1 MTSGMSAKGSA
12 LGASGP
18 ESGVPVSRAPAP
30 RTGGASSNGTGRG
43 RASTTD
49 ADSRETGTTGTEEN
63 DSGSFTAESAWP
75 TLSSSVRTLI
85 LGIDYDGR
93 IVQHDRNAPLVLA
106 REPSELLGA
115 QLSDLTAGSP
125 QANSQS
131 GRVADGVAAVT
142 GLLEAIRSDREGSA
156 MLTIETRD
164 GRPADAVV
172 TVHPMRAG
180 GTSLAAL
187 ALLRIPVPRAERF
200 VDPALMRKQ
209 MLDDTFT
216 RIGDTL
222 DIDHLAREL
231 MDALVPHFCNAG
243 ELLLLESLIG
253 NDELPTHGLDGS
265 LPLRRIALLHD
276 RKDPGWEAAFPTGEI
291 LRYPAH
297 TPYFNCMDTAKPV
310 LEATISEGQAG
321 KIAKA
326 WRRRPVGK
334 LLSGASMLMLPLVAR
349 GTVLGFF
356 ACTRQEGF
364 RRFDAY
370 DIEIGMDFAAR
381 AAVFIDNAR
390 RYSREHATALTLQRS
405 MLPTGLSAPSSVEVR
420 HRYLPGSKLIEVG
433 GDWYESIALPGGR
446 VALVVGDVAGHGVR
460 AAVTM
465 GRLRTAI
472 HTLAMLELPPAESLQ
487 QLDELMHT
495 LGEREPHFATCAY
508 AVFDAVSGGCE
519 VAVAGHLPPLLVHPD
534 GSNELLD
541 VPPAPPLGIGDGE
554 VESRQFKVEDGSL
567 FVLYTDGLVE
577 NRGRDI
583 SDGLAR
589 LRGIFGPGSPTRP
602 LEDLCKATLDG
613 VYSDHQRD
621 DIAVLIARLRRLP
634 DDNYASW
641 TLAPKLTSVREAR
654 SVLTLPMKRWG
665 LEDLIPTTELL
676 VSELVTN
683 AVKYSRGDVTLRLVN
698 ERALVCEVL
707 DNSAA
712 LPRLRQANGN
722 DENGRGLQVVRQLAK
737 RWGARRTPTGKVVW
751 CEQPLPG
758 GPGPEA
764 DWQSLHLSGAALTA
778 RHSSGPCTYPA
789 LAPIRHSNNRA
800 RKIARRREAFLSIR
814 GEAR

>member
-12 LGASGP
+12 LGTDASEGDA
-18 ESGVPVSRAPAP
+18 VSNRAPMP
-30 RTGGASSNGTGRG
+30 RVPGNGTKR
-43 RASTTD
+43 
-49 ADSRETGTTGTEEN
+49 SRESNTGVNIQEAGITDTPET
-63 DSGSFTAESAWP
+63 SYPAV
-75 TLSSSVRTLI
+75 SSSVRTLI

-93 IVQHDRNAPLVLA
+93 IVQHDRNAAKILA
-106 REPSELLGA
+106 RKPEDLLGA
-115 QLSDLTAGSP
+115 QLIELTAGSHGNNS
-125 QANSQS
+125 QDGQAEANSH
-131 GRVADGVAAVT
+131 GDRPPDAAAAVT

-156 MLTIETRD
+156 MLTIETAD
-164 GRPADAVV
+164 DLPAEAVV
-172 TVHPMRAG
+172 TVHPMRAA

-187 ALLRIPVPRAERF
+187 ALLRIPAPNSERF
-200 VDPALMRKQ
+200 VDPALMRRQ
-209 MLDDTFT
+209 MLDDALT

-222 DIDHLAREL
+222 DIDDVARVL
-231 MDALVPHFCNAG
+231 LDALVPHFCNVAG
-243 ELLLLESLIG
+243 LLLLESLAG
-253 NDELPTHGLDGS
+253 DDELPSHGPEGS

-276 RKDPGWEAAFPTGEI
+276 EKDPAWEATFPTGEI
-291 LRYPAH
+291 LRYPPN
-297 TPYFNCMDTAKPV
+297 TPYYRCMDTAKPV
-310 LEATISEGQAG
+310 LETTISKSQASE
-321 KIAKA
+321 IAKA
-326 WRRRPVGK
+326 WRRKPVAK
-334 LLSGASMLMLPLVAR
+334 LLSGASMAVLPLIAR
-349 GTVLGFF
+349 GTMLGFF
-356 ACTRQEGF
+356 VCTRQVGF

-370 DIEIGMDFAAR
+370 DVDIGMEFASR

-420 HRYLPGSKLIEVG
+420 HRYLPGSKMIEVG

-472 HTLAMLELPPAESLQ
+472 HTLAMLELPPADSLL

-508 AVFDAVSGGCE
+508 AVFDAVSGECE

-541 VPPAPPLGIGDGE
+541 VPPSPPLGIGNGE

-577 NRGRDI
+577 NKGQDI

-634 DDNYASW
+634 EDNYASW

-654 SVLTLPMKRWG
+654 SVLAEPMKRWD

-683 AVKYSRGDVTLRLVN
+683 AVKYSRGEVTLRLVN
-698 ERALVCEVL
+698 EKALVCEVL
-707 DNSAA
+707 DSSGA
-712 LPRLRQANGN
+712 LPRLRQANSE
-722 DENGRGLQVVRQLAK
+722 DESGRGLQVVRQLSQ
-737 RWGARRTPTGKVVW
+737 RWGARRTATGKVVW

-758 GPGPEA
+758 SAGLEEPQPF
-764 DWQSLHLSGAALTA
+764 H
-778 RHSSGPCTYPA
+778 
-789 LAPIRHSNNRA
+789 
-800 RKIARRREAFLSIR
+800 
-814 GEAR
+814 

>member
-1 MTSGMSAKGSA
+1 MTTGMSAKGST
-12 LGASGP
+12 LGTDVPEGGVAS
-18 ESGVPVSRAPAP
+18 SRAPLPRAP
-30 RTGGASSNGTGRG
+30 GNGTKR
-43 RASTTD
+43 
-49 ADSRETGTTGTEEN
+49 SRESSSGTNFQEAGITDTPET
-63 DSGSFTAESAWP
+63 SHPA
-75 TLSSSVRTLI
+75 LSSSVRTLI

-93 IVQHDRNAPLVLA
+93 IVQHDRNAALILA
-106 REPSELLGA
+106 RKPEDLLGA
-115 QLSDLTAGSP
+115 QLIDLTSGPHGNHVKEDEAQG
-125 QANSQS
+125 NSHTARP
-131 GRVADGVAAVT
+131 GDAAAAVA

-156 MLTIETRD
+156 MLTIDTRD
-164 GRPADAVV
+164 GPPAEAVV

-187 ALLRIPVPRAERF
+187 ALLRIPAPNSERF
-200 VDPALMRKQ
+200 VDPALMRRQ
-209 MLDDTFT
+209 MLDDALT

-222 DIDHLAREL
+222 DIDDVARVL
-231 MDALVPHFCNAG
+231 LDAIVPHFCNVAG
-243 ELLLLESLIG
+243 LLLLESLAG
-253 NDELPTHGLDGS
+253 DDELPSHGPEGS

-276 RKDPGWEAAFPTGEI
+276 GKDPAWEATFPTGEI
-291 LRYPAH
+291 LRYPKN
-297 TPYFNCMDTAKPV
+297 TPYYRCMDTGAPV
-310 LEATISEGQAG
+310 LEATISKSQAG
-321 KIAKA
+321 EIAKS
-326 WRRRPVGK
+326 WRRKPVAK
-334 LLSGASMLMLPLVAR
+334 LLSGASMVVLPLIAR
-349 GTVLGFF
+349 GTMLGFF
-356 ACTRQEGF
+356 VCTRQEGF

-370 DIEIGMDFAAR
+370 DVEIGMDFATR

-405 MLPTGLSAPSSVEVR
+405 MLPTGLSFPSSVEVR
-420 HRYLPGSKLIEVG
+420 HRYLPGSKMIEVG

-472 HTLAMLELPPAESLQ
+472 HTLAMLELPPADSLL

-508 AVFDAVSGGCE
+508 AVYDAVSGICE

-541 VPPAPPLGIGDGE
+541 VPPAPPLGIGNGE

-577 NRGRDI
+577 NKGQDI

-634 DDNYASW
+634 EDSYASW

-654 SVLTLPMKRWG
+654 SVLAEPMKRWD

-683 AVKYSRGDVTLRLVN
+683 AVKYSRGEVTLRLVN
-698 ERALVCEVL
+698 EKALVCEVL
-707 DNSAA
+707 DSSGA
-712 LPRLRQANGN
+712 LPRLRQANSD
-722 DENGRGLQVVRQLAK
+722 DESGRGLQVVRQLSQ
-737 RWGARRTPTGKVVW
+737 RWGARRTATGKVVW

-758 GPGPEA
+758 RFAMDEPQPF
-764 DWQSLHLSGAALTA
+764 H
-778 RHSSGPCTYPA
+778 
-789 LAPIRHSNNRA
+789 
-800 RKIARRREAFLSIR
+800 
-814 GEAR
+814 

>member
-1 MTSGMSAKGSA
+1 MTSGMSAKGDA
-12 LGASGP
+12 LGASVP
-18 ESGVPVSRAPAP
+18 ESGVLPNRAPAP
-30 RTGGASSNGTGRG
+30 RNPGTAGNGTKRSRG
-43 RASTTD
+43 FKANVNSQEAGI
-49 ADSRETGTTGTEEN
+49 ADTPEAPAGHIAAE
-63 DSGSFTAESAWP
+63 GSHPALT
-75 TLSSSVRTLI
+75 SSVRTII

-93 IVQHDRNAPLVLA
+93 IVQHDRNAPQILA
-106 REPSELLGA
+106 REPEELLGA
-115 QLSDLTAGSP
+115 QLSDLTAGVP
-125 QANSQS
+125 QGTGAAQGTGADQANGAETGAAPGNSHAV
-131 GRVADGVAAVT
+131 RAADGAAAVS

-156 MLTIETRD
+156 MLTIDTRD
-164 GRPADAVV
+164 GYRTEAVV
-172 TVHPMRAG
+172 TVHPMRAGG

-187 ALLRIPVPRAERF
+187 ALLRIPAPRAERF
-200 VDPALMRKQ
+200 VDPALMRRQ

-216 RIGDTL
+216 RIGDAL

-231 MDALVPHFCNAG
+231 IDALVPHFCNAG
-243 ELLLLESLIG
+243 DLLLLESLIG
-253 NDELPTHGLDGS
+253 DDELPSHGPDGS

-276 RKDPGWEAAFPTGEI
+276 RKDPAWEAAFPTGEI
-291 LRYPAH
+291 LRYP
-297 TPYFNCMDTAKPV
+297 TPSPYFQCMDTGAPV
-310 LEATISEGQAG
+310 LETISQDQAS

-326 WRRRPVGK
+326 WRRKPVAK
-334 LLSGASMLMLPLVAR
+334 LLSGASMLMLPLIAR
-349 GTVLGFF
+349 GTMLGFF

-370 DIEIGMDFAAR
+370 DVEIGMDFAAR

-405 MLPTGLSAPSSVEVR
+405 MLPTGLSYPSSVEVK

-472 HTLAMLELPPAESLQ
+472 HTLAMLELAPAESLQ

-508 AVFDAVSGGCE
+508 AVYDAVSGECE
-519 VAVAGHLPPLLVHPD
+519 IAVAGHLPPLLVHPD
-534 GSNELLD
+534 GSNEFLD

-554 VESRQFKVEDGSL
+554 VESRLFKIEDGSL

-577 NRGRDI
+577 NKGRDI

-602 LEDLCKATLDG
+602 LEDLCKASLDG

-621 DIAVLIARLRRLP
+621 DIALLIARLGRLSQ
-634 DDNYASW
+634 DSYASW
-641 TLAPKLTSVREAR
+641 TFAPKLTSVREAR
-654 SVLTLPMKRWG
+654 SVLTEPMKRWD

-683 AVKYSRGDVTLRLVN
+683 AIKYSRGDVTLRLVN
-698 ERALVCEVL
+698 EKALVCEVL
-707 DNSAA
+707 DTSGA
-712 LPRLRQANGN
+712 LPRLRQASSD
-722 DENGRGLQVVRQLAK
+722 DENGRGLQVVRQLSH
-737 RWGARRTPTGKVVW
+737 RWGARRTATGKVVW

-758 GPGPEA
+758 AGFIDDIPP
-764 DWQSLHLSGAALTA
+764 LH
-778 RHSSGPCTYPA
+778 
-789 LAPIRHSNNRA
+789 
-800 RKIARRREAFLSIR
+800 
-814 GEAR
+814 

>member
-1 MTSGMSAKGSA
+1 MSAASDAIRRRRMTSGMSAKGSA
-12 LGASGP
+12 LGTNVP
-18 ESGVPVSRAPAP
+18 ESGVPLGPAQVMP
-30 RTGGASSNGTGRG
+30 TQAAAGNGTRRG
-43 RASTTD
+43 L
-49 ADSRETGTTGTEEN
+49 
-63 DSGSFTAESAWP
+63 DSGDAQEAVMADIGAEP
-75 TLSSSVRTLI
+75 VLGESVRTLI
-85 LGIDYDGR
+85 LGIDYEGR
-93 IVQHDRNAPLVLA
+93 VVQHDRNAALILA
-106 REPSELLGA
+106 RPADELLGA
-115 QLSDLTAGSP
+115 ALIDLTAAAQG
-125 QANSQS
+125 NSHP
-131 GRVADGVAAVT
+131 GRSADSVAAVN
-142 GLLEAIRSDREGSA
+142 GLLEAVRSDREGRA

-164 GRPADAVV
+164 GHQAEAVA
-172 TVHPMRAG
+172 TVYPMRAG
-180 GTSLAAL
+180 GTSLVAL
-187 ALLRIPVPRAERF
+187 AMLRIPVPRAERF
-200 VDPALMRKQ
+200 VDPAVMRKH

-231 MDALVPHFCNAG
+231 MDALVPHFCNVA
-243 ELLLLESLIG
+243 ELLLLESLMG
-253 NDELPTHGLDGS
+253 NDELPSHGPDGA

-276 RKDPGWEAAFPTGEI
+276 RKEPAWEAAFPTGEI
-291 LRYPAH
+291 LRYPPN
-297 TPYFNCMDTAKPV
+297 TPYFQCMDTGKPI
-310 LEATISEGQAG
+310 LESNISDSQAS

-326 WRRRPVGK
+326 WRRKPVSK
-334 LLSGASMLMLPLVAR
+334 LLSDASMLMLPLIAR
-349 GTVLGFF
+349 GTLLGFF

-370 DIEIGMDFAAR
+370 DIEVGMDFAAR

-390 RYSREHATALTLQRS
+390 RYSREHTTALTLQRS

-487 QLDELMHT
+487 QLNELMQE
-495 LGEREPHFATCAY
+495 LGSREPHFATCVY
-508 AVFDAVSGGCE
+508 AIFDAVAGTCE
-519 VAVAGHLPPLLVHPD
+519 VASAGHLPPLLVRPD

-541 VPPAPPLGIGDGE
+541 VSPAPPVGIGEGLIS
-554 VESRQFKVEDGSL
+554 SRTFEIEDGSL

-577 NRGRDI
+577 SRGRDI
-583 SDGLAR
+583 DDGLKR
-589 LRGIFGPGSPTRP
+589 LQSIFNAESANGSM
-602 LEDLCKATLDG
+602 EDLCKAILAGAYADQ
-613 VYSDHQRD
+613 HRD
-621 DIAVLIARLRRLP
+621 DIAVLLARLSRIP
-634 DDNYASW
+634 EDSYASW

-654 SVLTLPMKRWG
+654 SVLAEPMKRWD

-683 AVKYSRGDVTLRLVN
+683 AVRYSRGEVTLRLVN
-698 ERALVCEVL
+698 EKALVCEVL

-712 LPRLRQANGN
+712 LPRLRQAGA
-722 DENGRGLQVVRQLAK
+722 DEENGRGLQVVRQLSK

-758 GPGPEA
+758 GPIPLEA
-764 DWQSLHLSGAALTA
+764 WETLH
-778 RHSSGPCTYPA
+778 
-789 LAPIRHSNNRA
+789 
-800 RKIARRREAFLSIR
+800 
-814 GEAR
+814 

>member
-1 MTSGMSAKGSA
+1 M
-12 LGASGP
+12 
-18 ESGVPVSRAPAP
+18 
-30 RTGGASSNGTGRG
+30 
-43 RASTTD
+43 
-49 ADSRETGTTGTEEN
+49 
-63 DSGSFTAESAWP
+63 
-75 TLSSSVRTLI
+75 SSSVRTLI

-93 IVQHDRNAPLVLA
+93 IVQHDRNAGKILGRKP
-106 REPSELLGA
+106 EDLLGV
-115 QLSDLTAGSP
+115 QLIELTSSGAEGSSADGNNDQGTAA
-125 QANSQS
+125 QANSHAARQ
-131 GRVADGVAAVT
+131 ADGAAAAAVA

-156 MLTIETRD
+156 MLTIDTRE
-164 GRPADAVV
+164 GPPAEAVV

-187 ALLRIPVPRAERF
+187 ALLRIPAPNSERF
-200 VDPALMRKQ
+200 VDPALMRRQ
-209 MLDDTFT
+209 MLDGSLA

-222 DIDHLAREL
+222 DIDDVAREL
-231 MDALVPHFCNAG
+231 LDALVPHFCNASG
-243 ELLLLESLIG
+243 LLLLESLVG
-253 NDELPTHGLDGS
+253 DDELPAHGPEGS
-265 LPLRRIALLHD
+265 LPLRRIALRHD
-276 RKDPGWEAAFPTGEI
+276 RKDPAWEAVFPTGEI

-297 TPYFNCMDTAKPV
+297 SPYYQCMDTSTPV
-310 LEATISEGQAG
+310 LETTISKSQAG
-321 KIAKA
+321 EIAKA
-326 WRRRPVGK
+326 WRRKPVAK
-334 LLSGASMLMLPLVAR
+334 LLSGASMLLLPLIAR
-349 GTVLGFF
+349 GTMLGFF
-356 ACTRQEGF
+356 ACTREEGF

-370 DIEIGMDFAAR
+370 DVEIGVDFAAR
-381 AAVFIDNAR
+381 AAMFIDNAR

-405 MLPTGLSAPSSVEVR
+405 MLPTGLSYPSSVEVR

-472 HTLAMLELPPAESLQ
+472 HTLAMLELPPADSLQ

-508 AVFDAVSGGCE
+508 AVYDAVSGECE

-554 VESRQFKVEDGSL
+554 VESRRFQIEDGSL

-577 NRGRDI
+577 NKGQDI

-621 DIAVLIARLRRLP
+621 DIAVLIARLRRLSE
-634 DDNYASW
+634 DSYASW

-654 SVLTLPMKRWG
+654 SVLAEPMKRWG
-665 LEDLIPTTELL
+665 LEDMIPTTELL

-683 AVKYSRGDVTLRLVN
+683 AVRYSRGEVTLRLVN
-698 ERALVCEVL
+698 EKALVCEVL
-707 DNSAA
+707 DNSGA
-712 LPRLRQANGN
+712 LPRLRQASGQ
-722 DENGRGLQVVRQLAK
+722 DENGRGLQVVRQLAH
-737 RWGARRTPTGKVVW
+737 RWGARRTATGKVVW
-751 CEQPLPG
+751 CQQPLPG
-758 GPGPEA
+758 SMGVMDDIQP
-764 DWQSLHLSGAALTA
+764 LH
-778 RHSSGPCTYPA
+778 
-789 LAPIRHSNNRA
+789 
-800 RKIARRREAFLSIR
+800 
-814 GEAR
+814 

>member
-12 LGASGP
+12 LGANIP
-18 ESGVPVSRAPAP
+18 ESGVPL
-30 RTGGASSNGTGRG
+30 GAAQVLPPQDASGNGTGQG
-43 RASTTD
+43 HGSETVAADIGAD
-49 ADSRETGTTGTEEN
+49 AAPLALG
-63 DSGSFTAESAWP
+63 A
-75 TLSSSVRTLI
+75 SVRTLI

-93 IVQHDRNAPLVLA
+93 IVQHDRSAAQFLA
-106 REPSELLGA
+106 CPADELLGA
-115 QLSDLTAGSP
+115 QLIDLTVGAEG
-125 QANSQS
+125 NSHT
-131 GRVADGVAAVT
+131 GRSADSVAAVN

-164 GRPADAVV
+164 GHQAEAVV
-172 TVHPMRAG
+172 TVYPMRAG
-180 GTSLAAL
+180 GTSLVAL
-187 ALLRIPVPRAERF
+187 AMLRIPVPRAERF
-200 VDPALMRKQ
+200 VDPAVMRKH

-231 MDALVPHFCNAG
+231 MDALVPHFCNVA
-243 ELLLLESLIG
+243 ELLLLETLMG
-253 NDELPTHGLDGS
+253 NDELPAHGPDGA

-276 RKDPGWEAAFPTGEI
+276 RKDPAWEAAFPTGEI

-297 TPYFNCMDTAKPV
+297 TPYFQCMDTGKPV
-310 LEATISEGQAG
+310 LETNISESQAA
-321 KIAKA
+321 KIAKV
-326 WRRRPVGK
+326 WRRRPVSK
-334 LLSGASMLMLPLVAR
+334 LLSDASMLMLPLVAR
-349 GTVLGFF
+349 GILLGFF
-356 ACTRQEGF
+356 ACTRQDGF

-370 DIEIGMDFAAR
+370 DIEVGMDFAAR

-390 RYSREHATALTLQRS
+390 RYSREHTTALTLQRS

-508 AVFDAVSGGCE
+508 AVFDAVSGNCE

-554 VESRQFKVEDGSL
+554 VESRQFQIEDGSL

-577 NRGRDI
+577 NKGQDI

-589 LRGIFGPGSPTRP
+589 LRDIFGPGSPTRP

-634 DDNYASW
+634 RENYAEW
-641 TLAPKLTSVREAR
+641 TLAPRLTSVRHAR
-654 SVLTLPMKRWG
+654 SVIAEPMRRWE
-665 LEDLIPTTELL
+665 LEELIPTTELL

-683 AVKYSRGDVTLRLVN
+683 AVRYSRGEVTLRLVN
-698 ERALVCEVL
+698 EKALVCEVL
-707 DNSAA
+707 DTSAA
-712 LPRLRQANGN
+712 LPRLRQAGGE
-722 DENGRGLQVVRQLAK
+722 DENGRGLQVVRQLSK
-737 RWGARRTPTGKVVW
+737 RWGARRTPNGKVVW

-758 GPGPEA
+758 GPVPLEA
-764 DWQSLHLSGAALTA
+764 WETLH
-778 RHSSGPCTYPA
+778 
-789 LAPIRHSNNRA
+789 
-800 RKIARRREAFLSIR
+800 
-814 GEAR
+814 

>member
-12 LGASGP
+12 LGTNVP
-18 ESGVPVSRAPAP
+18 ESGVPLDAAQVMPTQAT
-30 RTGGASSNGTGRG
+30 TGNGTRRG
-43 RASTTD
+43 HA
-49 ADSRETGTTGTEEN
+49 ADVPDDLTEAQEPATADLGTGLADVGQPVLGE
-63 DSGSFTAESAWP
+63 
-75 TLSSSVRTLI
+75 SVRLLI

-93 IVQHDRNAPLVLA
+93 IVQHDRNAALILA
-106 REPSELLGA
+106 RPADELLGA
-115 QLSDLTAGSP
+115 QLIDLTAAAQG
-125 QANSQS
+125 NSHP
-131 GRVADGVAAVT
+131 GRSADSVAAIN
-142 GLLEAIRSDREGSA
+142 GLLEAIRADREGRA
-156 MLTIETRD
+156 MLTVETRD
-164 GRPADAVV
+164 GHQAEAVV
-172 TVHPMRAG
+172 TVYPMRAG
-180 GTSLAAL
+180 GTDLVAL
-187 ALLRIPVPRAERF
+187 AMLRIPVPRAERF
-200 VDPALMRKQ
+200 VDPAVMRKH

-231 MDALVPHFCNAG
+231 MDALVPHFCNVA
-243 ELLLLESLIG
+243 ELLLLESLMG
-253 NDELPTHGLDGS
+253 NDELPAHGLDGG

-276 RKDPGWEAAFPTGEI
+276 RKDPAWEAAFPTGEI
-291 LRYPAH
+291 LRYPAN
-297 TPYFNCMDTAKPV
+297 TPYFQCMDTGKPV
-310 LEATISEGQAG
+310 LETNVSEGQAA

-326 WRRRPVGK
+326 WRRKPVSK
-334 LLSGASMLMLPLVAR
+334 LLSDASMLMLPLVAR
-349 GTVLGFF
+349 GTLLGFF

-370 DIEIGMDFAAR
+370 DIEVGMDFAAR

-390 RYSREHATALTLQRS
+390 RFSREHTTALTLQRS

-508 AVFDAVSGGCE
+508 AVFDAVSGNCE

-534 GSNELLD
+534 GTNELLD
-541 VPPAPPLGIGDGE
+541 VPPAPPLGIGNGD
-554 VESRQFKVEDGSL
+554 VESRQFQVEDGSL

-577 NRGRDI
+577 NKGQDI

-589 LRGIFGPGSPTRP
+589 LQDIFGPGSPTRP

-621 DIAVLIARLRRLP
+621 DIAVLIARLRRLQP
-634 DDNYASW
+634 ENYASW
-641 TLAPKLTSVREAR
+641 TLSPKLTSVRHAR
-654 SVLTLPMKRWG
+654 SVIAEPMKRWG
-665 LEDLIPTTELL
+665 LDELIPTTELL

-683 AVKYSRGDVTLRLVN
+683 AVRYSRGEVTLRLVN
-698 ERALVCEVL
+698 EKALVCEVL
-707 DNSAA
+707 DSSAA
-712 LPRLRQANGN
+712 LPRLRQASGE
-722 DENGRGLQVVRQLAK
+722 DENGRGLQVVRQLSK

-758 GPGPEA
+758 GPIPLEA
-764 DWQSLHLSGAALTA
+764 WETLH
-778 RHSSGPCTYPA
+778 
-789 LAPIRHSNNRA
+789 
-800 RKIARRREAFLSIR
+800 
-814 GEAR
+814 

>member
-1 MTSGMSAKGSA
+1 MPSGDPHVTSGMSAKGSA
-12 LGASGP
+12 LGTDASEGDA
-18 ESGVPVSRAPAP
+18 VSNRAPMP
-30 RTGGASSNGTGRG
+30 RVPGNGTKR
-43 RASTTD
+43 
-49 ADSRETGTTGTEEN
+49 SRESNTGVNIQEAGITDTPET
-63 DSGSFTAESAWP
+63 SYPA
-75 TLSSSVRTLI
+75 LSSSVRTLI

-93 IVQHDRNAPLVLA
+93 VVQHDRNAAKILA
-106 REPSELLGA
+106 RNPEDLLGA
-115 QLSDLTAGSP
+115 QLIELTSGSH
-125 QANSQS
+125 ANNSQD
-131 GRVADGVAAVT
+131 GQAEADSHGDRQLDAAAAVA

-156 MLTIETRD
+156 MLTIETAD
-164 GRPADAVV
+164 GLPAEAVV

-187 ALLRIPVPRAERF
+187 ALLRIPAPNSERF
-200 VDPALMRKQ
+200 VDPALMRRQ
-209 MLDDTFT
+209 MLDDALT

-222 DIDHLAREL
+222 DIDDVARVL
-231 MDALVPHFCNAG
+231 LDALVPHFCNVAG
-243 ELLLLESLIG
+243 LLLLESLAG
-253 NDELPTHGLDGS
+253 DDELPSHGPEGS
-265 LPLRRIALLHD
+265 VPLRRIALLHD
-276 RKDPGWEAAFPTGEI
+276 QKDPAWEATFPTGEI
-291 LRYPAH
+291 LRYPPN
-297 TPYFNCMDTAKPV
+297 TPYYRCMDTAKPV
-310 LEATISEGQAG
+310 LEATISKSQASE
-321 KIAKA
+321 IAKA
-326 WRRRPVGK
+326 WRRKPVAK
-334 LLSGASMLMLPLVAR
+334 LLSGASMVVLPLIAR
-349 GTVLGFF
+349 GTMLGFF
-356 ACTRQEGF
+356 VCTRQEGF

-370 DIEIGMDFAAR
+370 DVEIGMDFATR

-420 HRYLPGSKLIEVG
+420 HRYLPGSKMIEVG
-433 GDWYESIALPGGR
+433 GDWYESIRLPGGR

-472 HTLAMLELPPAESLQ
+472 HTLAMLELPPADSLL

-508 AVFDAVSGGCE
+508 AVFDAVSGECE

-541 VPPAPPLGIGDGE
+541 VPPSPPLGIGNGE

-577 NRGRDI
+577 NKGQDI

-634 DDNYASW
+634 EDNYASW

-654 SVLTLPMKRWG
+654 SVLAEPMKRWD

-683 AVKYSRGDVTLRLVN
+683 AVKYSRGEVTLRLVN
-698 ERALVCEVL
+698 EKALVCEVL
-707 DNSAA
+707 DSSGA
-712 LPRLRQANGN
+712 LPRLRQANSE
-722 DENGRGLQVVRQLAK
+722 DESGRGLQVVRQLSQ
-737 RWGARRTPTGKVVW
+737 RWGARRTATGKVVW

-758 GPGPEA
+758 SAGMEEPQPF
-764 DWQSLHLSGAALTA
+764 H
-778 RHSSGPCTYPA
+778 
-789 LAPIRHSNNRA
+789 
-800 RKIARRREAFLSIR
+800 
-814 GEAR
+814 

>member
-12 LGASGP
+12 LGA
-18 ESGVPVSRAPAP
+18 GVPEGGVAPNHAPLPRAP
-30 RTGGASSNGTGRG
+30 GNGTR
-43 RASTTD
+43 R
-49 ADSRETGTTGTEEN
+49 SRESSSGTSFQEAGITDTPGT
-63 DSGSFTAESAWP
+63 SHLA
-75 TLSSSVRTLI
+75 LSSSVRTLI

-93 IVQHDRNAPLVLA
+93 IVQHDRNAAKILA
-106 REPSELLGA
+106 RQPDDLLGA
-115 QLSDLTAGSP
+115 QLIELTSAGSHADSAQGYADDAQGNQA
-125 QANSQS
+125 QANSHGGRQS
-131 GRVADGVAAVT
+131 DAAAAVA

-156 MLTIETRD
+156 MLTIDTRD
-164 GRPADAVV
+164 GIPAEAVV

-187 ALLRIPVPRAERF
+187 ALLRIPAPNSERF
-200 VDPALMRKQ
+200 VDPALMRRQ

-231 MDALVPHFCNAG
+231 IDALVPAFCNAG
-243 ELLLLESLIG
+243 DLLLLESLAG
-253 NDELPTHGLDGS
+253 DDELPAHGPDGS
-265 LPLRRIALLHD
+265 MPLRRIALFHD
-276 RKDPGWEAAFPTGEI
+276 RKDPAWEAAFPTGEI
-291 LRYPAH
+291 LRYPKH
-297 TPYFNCMDTAKPV
+297 TPYFQCMDTGAPV
-310 LEATISEGQAG
+310 LETTISKSQAG
-321 KIAKA
+321 EIAKA
-326 WRRRPVGK
+326 WRRKPVAK
-334 LLSGASMLMLPLVAR
+334 LLSGASMVMLPLIAR
-349 GTVLGFF
+349 GTMLGFF

-370 DIEIGMDFAAR
+370 DVEIGMDFASR
-381 AAVFIDNAR
+381 AAMFIDNAR

-472 HTLAMLELPPAESLQ
+472 HTLAMLELPPADSLL

-508 AVFDAVSGGCE
+508 AVYNAVSGDIE

-554 VESRQFKVEDGSL
+554 VESRRFKIEDGSL

-577 NRGRDI
+577 NKGQDI

-634 DDNYASW
+634 EDSYASW

-654 SVLTLPMKRWG
+654 SVLAEPMKRWD

-683 AVKYSRGDVTLRLVN
+683 AVRYSRGEVTLRLVN
-698 ERALVCEVL
+698 EKALVCEVT
-707 DNSAA
+707 DNSGA
-712 LPRLRQANGN
+712 LPRLRQANSE
-722 DENGRGLQVVRQLAK
+722 DENGRGLQVVRQLSQ
-737 RWGARRTPTGKVVW
+737 RWGARRTATGKVVW

-758 GPGPEA
+758 SA
-764 DWQSLHLSGAALTA
+764 SALDDVQPF
-778 RHSSGPCTYPA
+778 H
-789 LAPIRHSNNRA
+789 
-800 RKIARRREAFLSIR
+800 
-814 GEAR
+814 

>member
-12 LGASGP
+12 LGANVP
-18 ESGVPVSRAPAP
+18 ESGVPL
-30 RTGGASSNGTGRG
+30 GAAQVLPPQDASGNGTGHG
-43 RASTTD
+43 HGSETVAADIGAD
-49 ADSRETGTTGTEEN
+49 AAPLALG
-63 DSGSFTAESAWP
+63 A
-75 TLSSSVRTLI
+75 SVRTLI

-93 IVQHDRNAPLVLA
+93 IVQHDRSAAQFLA
-106 REPSELLGA
+106 RPADELLGTP
-115 QLSDLTAGSP
+115 LIDLTVGAEG
-125 QANSQS
+125 NSNT
-131 GRVADGVAAVT
+131 GRSADSVAAVN

-156 MLTIETRD
+156 MLTIETRH
-164 GRPADAVV
+164 GHQAEAVV
-172 TVHPMRAG
+172 TVYPMRAG
-180 GTSLAAL
+180 GTSLVAL
-187 ALLRIPVPRAERF
+187 AMLRIPVPRAERF
-200 VDPALMRKQ
+200 VDPAVMRKH

-231 MDALVPHFCNAG
+231 MDALVPHFCNVA
-243 ELLLLESLIG
+243 ELLLLETLMG
-253 NDELPTHGLDGS
+253 NDELPAHGPDGA

-276 RKDPGWEAAFPTGEI
+276 RKDPAWEAAFPTGEI

-297 TPYFNCMDTAKPV
+297 TPYFQCMDTGKPV
-310 LEATISEGQAG
+310 LETNISESQAA
-321 KIAKA
+321 KIAKV
-326 WRRRPVGK
+326 WRRRPVSK
-334 LLSGASMLMLPLVAR
+334 LLSDASMLMLPLVAR
-349 GTVLGFF
+349 GILLGFF
-356 ACTRQEGF
+356 ACTRQDGF

-370 DIEIGMDFAAR
+370 DIEVGMDFAAR

-390 RYSREHATALTLQRS
+390 RYSREHTTALTLQRS

-508 AVFDAVSGGCE
+508 AVYDAVSGNCE

-554 VESRQFKVEDGSL
+554 VESRQFQIEDGSL

-577 NRGRDI
+577 NKGQDI

-589 LRGIFGPGSPTRP
+589 LRDIFGPGSPTRP

-634 DDNYASW
+634 RENYAEW
-641 TLAPKLTSVREAR
+641 TLAPRLTSVRHAR
-654 SVLTLPMKRWG
+654 SVIAEPMRRWE
-665 LEDLIPTTELL
+665 LEELIPTTELL

-683 AVKYSRGDVTLRLVN
+683 AVRYSRGEVTLRLVN
-698 ERALVCEVL
+698 EKALVCEVL
-707 DNSAA
+707 DTSAA
-712 LPRLRQANGN
+712 LPRLRQAGGE
-722 DENGRGLQVVRQLAK
+722 DENGRGLQVVRQLSK
-737 RWGARRTPTGKVVW
+737 RWGARRTPNGKVVW

-758 GPGPEA
+758 GPVPLEA
-764 DWQSLHLSGAALTA
+764 WETLH
-778 RHSSGPCTYPA
+778 
-789 LAPIRHSNNRA
+789 
-800 RKIARRREAFLSIR
+800 
-814 GEAR
+814 

>member
-12 LGASGP
+12 LGT
-18 ESGVPVSRAPAP
+18 GVPEGGVVSNHAPLP
-30 RTGGASSNGTGRG
+30 RVPGNGTR
-43 RASTTD
+43 RSREASTGANFQEAGITD
-49 ADSRETGTTGTEEN
+49 TPET
-63 DSGSFTAESAWP
+63 SHPA
-75 TLSSSVRTLI
+75 LSSSVRTLI

-93 IVQHDRNAPLVLA
+93 IVQHDRNAAKILA
-106 REPSELLGA
+106 RKPDDLLGA
-115 QLSDLTAGSP
+115 QLIELTSGSHGNNAQDGQA
-125 QANSQS
+125 QANSHG
-131 GRVADGVAAVT
+131 GRPADAAAAVA

-156 MLTIETRD
+156 MLTIDTRD
-164 GRPADAVV
+164 GLPAEAVV

-187 ALLRIPVPRAERF
+187 ALLRIPAPNSERF
-200 VDPALMRKQ
+200 VDPALMRRQ

-222 DIDHLAREL
+222 DIDDVAREL
-231 MDALVPHFCNAG
+231 LDALVPHFCNASD
-243 ELLLLESLIG
+243 LLLLESLAG
-253 NDELPTHGLDGS
+253 DDELPAHGPEGS

-276 RKDPGWEAAFPTGEI
+276 RKDPAWEATFPTGEI
-291 LRYPAH
+291 LRYPSN
-297 TPYFNCMDTAKPV
+297 TPYYRCMDTGAPV
-310 LEATISEGQAG
+310 LETTISKSQASE
-321 KIAKA
+321 IAKA
-326 WRRRPVGK
+326 WRRKPVAK
-334 LLSGASMLMLPLVAR
+334 LLSGASMVVLPLIAR
-349 GTVLGFF
+349 GTMLGFF
-356 ACTRQEGF
+356 VCTRQEGF

-370 DIEIGMDFAAR
+370 DVEIGMDFATR

-405 MLPTGLSAPSSVEVR
+405 MLPTGLSCPSSVEVR
-420 HRYLPGSKLIEVG
+420 HRYLPGSKMIEVG

-472 HTLAMLELPPAESLQ
+472 HTLAMLELPPADSLL

-508 AVFDAVSGGCE
+508 AVYDAVSGECE

-541 VPPAPPLGIGDGE
+541 VPPSPPLGIGNGE
-554 VESRQFKVEDGSL
+554 VETRQFKVEDGSL

-577 NRGRDI
+577 NKGQDI

-634 DDNYASW
+634 EDSYASW

-654 SVLTLPMKRWG
+654 SVLAEPMKRWD

-683 AVKYSRGDVTLRLVN
+683 AVKYSRGEVTLRLVN
-698 ERALVCEVL
+698 EKALVCEVL
-707 DNSAA
+707 D
-712 LPRLRQANGN
+712 
-722 DENGRGLQVVRQLAK
+722 
-737 RWGARRTPTGKVVW
+737 
-751 CEQPLPG
+751 
-758 GPGPEA
+758 
-764 DWQSLHLSGAALTA
+764 
-778 RHSSGPCTYPA
+778 
-789 LAPIRHSNNRA
+789 
-800 RKIARRREAFLSIR
+800 
-814 GEAR
+814 

>member
-12 LGASGP
+12 LGTNAP
-18 ESGVPVSRAPAP
+18 ESGVTLGAAQVLPTQATAGNGTRHSDAG
-30 RTGGASSNGTGRG
+30 GGAE
-43 RASTTD
+43 AQ
-49 ADSRETGTTGTEEN
+49 EPV
-63 DSGSFTAESAWP
+63 TAGIGPDVSQPLLGA
-75 TLSSSVRTLI
+75 SVRTLI
-85 LGIDYDGR
+85 LGIDYDGH
-93 IVQHDRNAPLVLA
+93 IVQHDRNAALILA
-106 REPSELLGA
+106 RPADELLGA
-115 QLSDLTAGSP
+115 ALIDLTAGA
-125 QANSQS
+125 QGNSHTPRS
-131 GRVADGVAAVT
+131 ADSVAAVN
-142 GLLEAIRSDREGSA
+142 GLLEAIRSDREASA
-156 MLTIETRD
+156 MVTIETRD
-164 GRPADAVV
+164 GHQAEAVV

-180 GTSLAAL
+180 GTSLVAL
-187 ALLRIPVPRAERF
+187 AMLRIPVPRAERF
-200 VDPALMRKQ
+200 VDPAVMRKH

-231 MDALVPHFCNAG
+231 MDALVPHFGNAA
-243 ELLLLESLIG
+243 ELLLLETLIG
-253 NDELPTHGLDGS
+253 NDELPSHGPDGA

-276 RKDPGWEAAFPTGEI
+276 RKDPAWEAAFPTGEI
-291 LRYPAH
+291 LRYPVQ
-297 TPYFNCMDTAKPV
+297 TPYFQCMDTGKPV
-310 LEATISEGQAG
+310 LEANISGSQAS

-326 WRRRPVGK
+326 WRRRPVSK
-334 LLSGASMLMLPLVAR
+334 LLSDASMLMLPLVAR
-349 GTVLGFF
+349 GTLLGFF
-356 ACTRQEGF
+356 ACTRQDGF

-370 DIEIGMDFAAR
+370 DIEVGMDFAAR

-508 AVFDAVSGGCE
+508 AVYDAVSGNIE

-534 GSNELLD
+534 GTNELLD

-554 VESRQFKVEDGSL
+554 VESRQFQIEDGSL

-577 NRGRDI
+577 SRDRDI

-589 LRGIFGPGSPTRP
+589 LQDIFGPGSPTRP

-613 VYSDHQRD
+613 VYSDEQRD
-621 DIAVLIARLRRLP
+621 DIAVLIARLRRLEP
-634 DDNYASW
+634 ENYASW
-641 TLAPKLTSVREAR
+641 TLAPRLTSVRQAR
-654 SVLTLPMKRWG
+654 SAIAEPMRRWN
-665 LEDLIPTTELL
+665 LEELLPTTELL

-683 AVKYSRGDVTLRLVN
+683 AIRYSRGEVTLRLVN
-698 ERALVCEVL
+698 EKALVCEVL
-707 DNSAA
+707 DSSAA
-712 LPRLRQANGN
+712 MPRLRKAGGE
-722 DENGRGLQVVRQLAK
+722 DENGRGLQVVRQLSK
-737 RWGARRTPTGKVVW
+737 RWGARRTPAGKVVW

-758 GPGPEA
+758 GPLPLEA
-764 DWQSLHLSGAALTA
+764 WETLH
-778 RHSSGPCTYPA
+778 
-789 LAPIRHSNNRA
+789 
-800 RKIARRREAFLSIR
+800 
-814 GEAR
+814 

>member
-1 MTSGMSAKGSA
+1 MTSGMSAKGTA
-12 LGASGP
+12 LGDDASEG
-18 ESGVPVSRAPAP
+18 GVTMNRAPLPRAP
-30 RTGGASSNGTGRG
+30 GNGTKRSRG
-43 RASTTD
+43 SQ
-49 ADSRETGTTGTEEN
+49 TGTNLQEAGIAETPET
-63 DSGSFTAESAWP
+63 SAGSSAVESSAAESSHP
-75 TLSSSVRTLI
+75 VMSSSVRTLI

-93 IVQHDRNAPLVLA
+93 IVQHDRNAATILA
-106 REPSELLGA
+106 RKPEDLLGA
-115 QLSDLTAGSP
+115 QLIELTPASG
-125 QANSQS
+125 QANSHAARQS
-131 GRVADGVAAVT
+131 DGTAAVA

-156 MLTIETRD
+156 MLTIDTRD
-164 GRPADAVV
+164 GPPAEAVV
-172 TVHPMRAG
+172 TVHPMRAA

-187 ALLRIPVPRAERF
+187 ALLRIPAHREERF
-200 VDPALMRKQ
+200 VDPAFMRRL

-216 RIGDTL
+216 KIGDTL
-222 DIDHLAREL
+222 DIDDVARVL
-231 MDALVPHFCNAG
+231 LDALVPHFSNAAG
-243 ELLLLESLIG
+243 VLLLESLIG
-253 NDELPTHGLDGS
+253 DDELPSHGPDGS

-276 RKDPGWEAAFPTGEI
+276 RKDPAWEATFPTGEI
-291 LRYPAH
+291 LRYPLH
-297 TPYFNCMDTAKPV
+297 SPYYRCMDTGAPV
-310 LEATISEGQAG
+310 LEATISKSQATDL
-321 KIAKA
+321 AKA
-326 WRRRPVGK
+326 WRRKPVAK
-334 LLSGASMLMLPLVAR
+334 LLSGASMLLLPLIAR
-349 GTVLGFF
+349 GTILGFL

-370 DIEIGMDFAAR
+370 DVEIGMDFASR
-381 AAVFIDNAR
+381 AAVFFDNAR

-405 MLPTGLSAPSSVEVR
+405 MLPTGLSYPSSVEVR

-472 HTLAMLELPPAESLQ
+472 HTLAMLELPPADSLQ

-508 AVFDAVSGGCE
+508 AVYDAVSGVCE

-554 VESRQFKVEDGSL
+554 VESRQFKIEDGSL

-577 NRGRDI
+577 NKGQDI

-634 DDNYASW
+634 EDCYASW

-654 SVLTLPMKRWG
+654 SVLAEPMKRWD

-698 ERALVCEVL
+698 EKALVCEVL
-707 DNSAA
+707 DNSGA
-712 LPRLRQANGN
+712 LPRLRQANGE
-722 DENGRGLQVVRQLAK
+722 DENGRGLQVVRQLSQ
-737 RWGARRTPTGKVVW
+737 RWGARRTATGKVVW

-758 GPGPEA
+758 GASALDDVQP
-764 DWQSLHLSGAALTA
+764 LH
-778 RHSSGPCTYPA
+778 
-789 LAPIRHSNNRA
+789 
-800 RKIARRREAFLSIR
+800 
-814 GEAR
+814 